1 MTISLST
8 VHVIVDDP
16 DAALAFY
23 RDTLGLKVTNEVPYE
38 GFKWI
43 TLVTASQPE
52 VAIVLSQPHA
62 GRSKEDGDALAAMLA
77 KGELARSTSAPTTW
91 TAPSRR
97 LRPRPESRC
106 SRSPPSSSGGP
117 ATSPSATWPATPSAS
132 NRPEHPAWRSH
143 RR

>member
-43 TLVTASQPE
+43 TLVTDSQPE

-62 GRSKEDGDALAAMLA
+62 GRSKEDGDTLAAMLA
-77 KGELARSTSAPTTW
+77 KGELGTINFRTDDLDATFEKVAAAQGIEVLEEPTKQFWGARDFAVRDVAGNTIRIEQA
-91 TAPSRR
+91 
-97 LRPRPESRC
+97 
-106 SRSPPSSSGGP
+106 
-117 ATSPSATWPATPSAS
+117 
-132 NRPEHPAWRSH
+132 
-143 RR
+143 

>member
-43 TLVTASQPE
+43 TLVTDSQPE

-62 GRSKEDGDALAAMLA
+62 GRSQEDGDRLAAMPEVVDQVA
-77 KGELARSTSAPTTW
+77 LARLSRGRINEFMFQQYVVVARREVG
-91 TAPSRR
+91 APSD
-97 LRPRPESRC
+97 
-106 SRSPPSSSGGP
+106 
-117 ATSPSATWPATPSAS
+117 T
-132 NRPEHPAWRSH
+132 
-143 RR
+143 

>member
-16 DAALAFY
+16 DAALPFY
-23 RDTLGLKVTNEVPYE
+23 RDTLGLTVTNEVPYE

-43 TLVTASQPE
+43 TLVTDSQPE

-77 KGELARSTSAPTTW
+77 KGELGTINFRTDDLDSTFEKVAAAPGVEVLEEPTRQFWGARDFAVRDLAGNTIRIEQA
-91 TAPSRR
+91 
-97 LRPRPESRC
+97 
-106 SRSPPSSSGGP
+106 
-117 ATSPSATWPATPSAS
+117 
-132 NRPEHPAWRSH
+132 
-143 RR
+143 

>member
-16 DAALAFY
+16 DAALSFY

-43 TLVTASQPE
+43 TLVTDSQPE

-77 KGELARSTSAPTTW
+77 KGELGTINFSTDDLDGTFEKVAALGGVEVLQEPAAQFWGARDFAVRDLAGNTVRIEQA
-91 TAPSRR
+91 
-97 LRPRPESRC
+97 
-106 SRSPPSSSGGP
+106 
-117 ATSPSATWPATPSAS
+117 
-132 NRPEHPAWRSH
+132 
-143 RR
+143 

>member
-1 MTISLST
+1 MTVSLST

-23 RDTLGLKVTNEVPYE
+23 RDILGLRVTNEVPYE

-43 TLVTASQPE
+43 TVVTDSQPE

-77 KGELARSTSAPTTW
+77 KGELGTINFRTDDLDGTFEKVAAAPGIEVLQEPAEQFWGARDFAV
-91 TAPSRR
+91 RD
-97 LRPRPESRC
+97 L
-106 SRSPPSSSGGP
+106 SGN
-117 ATSPSATWPATPSAS
+117 TVRVEQS
-132 NRPEHPAWRSH
+132 
-143 RR
+143 